1 MGEWEDR
8 LNQVLNDPKQMEQ
21 ITQMA
26 QSLLG
31 GGQTDAS
38 PLAGLT
44 DLGIDPGLLGRV
56 GRLLNEEQGEDKAR
70 QELLAAMKPYL
81 SPRRREKLD
90 RAMKLARLSHLARLA
105 LGEEN
110 SHV

>member
-21 ITQMA
+21 ITHLA
-26 QSLLG
+26 ESLMG

-38 PLAGLT
+38 PLAE
-44 DLGIDPGLLGRV
+44 LGIDPGLLGRV

-70 QELLAAMKPYL
+70 QGLLTAMKPYL

-105 LGEEN
+105 LGEEDG
-110 SHV
+110 HV